1 MDLAPQLKEP
11 SQPPSLLAFDR
22 DHIAELVSAL
32 SGRLADLT
40 GQPVSVQRMG
50 GGGVG
55 IEVPAANLLAVARA
69 LRDELGFDLLSCVSG
84 VDMGDHLDSI
94 YHLRSISKN
103 WLLQVRVKL
112 AADRPEVDSLVSIY
126 PTANWLER
134 EEYDLLGIVYAG
146 HPDLRRIML
155 DDEFQGFPLLKSF
168 HSTPPVVH
176 DRATTQ
182 TGPEQAIAG
191 EQQRNVE
198 RVVGKRLGQ
207 GQEERLHPGTPTF
220 GDMAIFSRTGQGL
233 LPGQDPRN
241 PMVKESNSGSSG
253 SQHPETSR

>member
-1 MDLAPQLKEP
+1 MDLAPRLTEP
-11 SQPPSLLAFDR
+11 AQPPSLLAFNR
-22 DHIAELVSAL
+22 DHVNELVSAL
-32 SGRLADLT
+32 ADRLAALT
-40 GQPVSVQRMG
+40 GQPAIVQRMRG
-50 GGGVG
+50 GIVG
-55 IEVPAANLLAVARA
+55 IEVPPASLLATARM
-69 LRDELGFDLLSCVSG
+69 LRDELGFELLSSVSG
-84 VDMGDHLDSI
+84 VDMGDHFDSV
-94 YHLRSISKN
+94 YHLRSLSKN
-103 WLLQVRVKL
+103 WLLQLRVRL
-112 AADRPEVDSLVSIY
+112 AADQTEVDSLVSIY

-155 DDEFQGFPLLKSF
+155 DDEFQGHPLRKSF
-168 HSTPPVVH
+168 RSTPPVVH

-182 TGPEQAIAG
+182 IGPEQAIAG

-241 PMVKESNSGSSG
+241 PMVKDSDTGPAP
-253 SQHPETSR
+253 SQPPGTSR

>member
-1 MDLAPQLKEP
+1 MDLAPRLTEP
-11 SQPPSLLAFDR
+11 TQPPSLLAFDR
-22 DHIAELVSAL
+22 THIEELVNAL
-32 SGRLADLT
+32 SGRLVELL
-40 GQPVSVQRMG
+40 GHPVPARRMG

-55 IEVPAANLLAVARA
+55 IELPPASLVTAARA

-94 YHLRSISKN
+94 YHLRSLGKN
-103 WLLQVRVKL
+103 WLLQIRVSL
-112 AADRPEVDSLVSIY
+112 AADKPEVDSLVGVY

-134 EEYDLLGIVYAG
+134 EEYDLMGIVYNG

-155 DDEFQGFPLLKSF
+155 DDEFQGHPLRKSF
-168 HSTPPVVH
+168 HSTPVVIH

-182 TGPEQAIAG
+182 VGPAQAIAG

-241 PMVKESNSGSSG
+241 PMVKESDAGSATRG
-253 SQHPETSR
+253 DEH